1 MLRQL
6 SARSFTGKP
15 SHTPLCGARRR
26 FTIGGDDTAGT
37 YPGPSCGELLMYR
50 IGVLLAGL
58 AVALLLVGDGR
69 SGDKAPQPKTKS
81 NIDLI
86 LSLVKLS
93 KEQRSAIEA
102 IQTTFK
108 KKVDEL
114 KKQEEQEMMKI
125 LTPEQRD
132 QIRRVILENLRKE
145 EAKDKKGG

>member
-1 MLRQL
+1 
-6 SARSFTGKP
+6 
-15 SHTPLCGARRR
+15 
-26 FTIGGDDTAGT
+26 
-37 YPGPSCGELLMYR
+37 MYR
-50 IGVLLAGL
+50 IGALLAGL
-58 AVALLLVGDGR
+58 AAALLLAGDGR
-69 SGDKAPQPKTKS
+69 SGDKATQPKTKSKS

-114 KKQEEQEMMKI
+114 KKQEEQEIMKL

-132 QIRRVILENLRKE
+132 QIRRVILENLRKD

>member
-1 MLRQL
+1 
-6 SARSFTGKP
+6 
-15 SHTPLCGARRR
+15 
-26 FTIGGDDTAGT
+26 
-37 YPGPSCGELLMYR
+37 MYR
-50 IGVLLAGL
+50 VGVSLAGL

-69 SGDKAPQPKTKS
+69 SGDKANQPKTKSKS

-108 KKVDEL
+108 RKVDEL
-114 KKQEEQEMMKI
+114 KRQEEQEIMKL
-125 LTPEQRD
+125 LTPEQSD
-132 QIRRVILENLRKE
+132 QIRRIILENLRKD

>member
-1 MLRQL
+1 
-6 SARSFTGKP
+6 
-15 SHTPLCGARRR
+15 
-26 FTIGGDDTAGT
+26 
-37 YPGPSCGELLMYR
+37 MYR

-69 SGDKAPQPKTKS
+69 SGDKASQPKTKAKS

-114 KKQEEQEMMKI
+114 KRQEEQEMMKI

-132 QIRRVILENLRKE
+132 QIRRVILENLRKDD
-145 EAKDKKGG
+145 AKDKKGG